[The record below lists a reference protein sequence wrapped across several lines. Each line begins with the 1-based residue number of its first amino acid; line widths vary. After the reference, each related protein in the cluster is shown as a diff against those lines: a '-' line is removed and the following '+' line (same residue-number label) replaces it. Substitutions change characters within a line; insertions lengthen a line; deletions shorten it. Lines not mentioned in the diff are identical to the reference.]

1 MLIGFLGAVIA
12 IALFNQ
18 ARASLSSLDF
28 QMSLQLF
35 NKAETEIV
43 VPPLGTVS
51 AKTHLSPVKISLL
64 LNNINLKSAEELL
77 VQEIEQQKIIDNLLM
92 ELSQFLKGYVVKIIG
107 LGIVGAM
114 IAVFLHNPGNL
125 KAWMVGG
132 LAGLFFSSTLVGSV
146 YLTYDY
152 SQFYQPQYYG
162 ALENAP
168 WVLNT
173 LQEGLTKFGQLGAKI
188 QTVVQNVDTLY
199 RRLDNSDLVGVDD
212 NALRILHV
220 SDIHNNPL
228 AFQLIEKIVHN
239 FEVDIIVDTG
249 DMTDFG
255 TPFEA
260 LLADRIES
268 LEVPYLFVAG
278 NHDSPQVID
287 TLKRLKNVIN
297 VSGEIINVQGFN
309 FVGINDPA
317 SASND
322 LILADQTTMA
332 EYARQLKKLIDSAGV
347 VPDLL
352 LVHNPWLAKQ
362 FTGQIPL
369 ILYGHNHQYEIEINQ
384 NTVLVDA
391 GTTGAA
397 GVRGFMTA
405 QEIPYSLVLLN
416 FQKQTAELD
425 GQSWKLESADIIKLF
440 NGKAGFTVEHQ
451 AFTD

>member
-1 MLIGFLGAVIA
+1 VLIGFLGAVIA

>member
-43 VPPLGTVS
+43 VLPLGTVS